1 MLIRQSRA
9 RKASVEHA
17 NTSPKGTAFPPDPA
31 FPEGLVALSSKAN
44 DLSIYGTNWGANTV
58 FQRQLE
64 LCWLDTNKQTMSW
77 GCGPDLERA
86 MSKIMT
92 LERATE
98 FGSAWNSRDP
108 DLVASFFADNGV
120 YHASVGPD
128 HLGKTYLGKEE
139 IRNGVKAFFERFPD
153 GRFENLKVR
162 VAGDIGSFE
171 WDFVATDASGKPVT
185 TAGCDLLA
193 FRGDKVILKN
203 AFRKAKG

>member
-1 MLIRQSRA
+1 
-9 RKASVEHA
+9 
-17 NTSPKGTAFPPDPA
+17 
-31 FPEGLVALSSKAN
+31 
-44 DLSIYGTNWGANTV
+44 
-58 FQRQLE
+58 
-64 LCWLDTNKQTMSW
+64 
-77 GCGPDLERA
+77 

-108 DLVASFFADNGV
+108 DLVASFFADDGV

-128 HLGKTYLGKEE
+128 HLGKTYFGKEE

-153 GRFENLKVR
+153 GRFENLKVM

-171 WDFVATDASGKPVT
+171 WDFVATDVSGKPVT

-193 FRGDKVILKN
+193 FRGDKVIVKN
-203 AFRKAKG
+203 AFRKVRG